1 MEAVAAQQG
10 RRRGRWMVL
19 TLLALAATALIVG
32 IVELSTQK
40 PDRNQVRLDGIGD
53 AQEIFGGVQ
62 QDGDRLG
69 SPDAPVSIQF
79 FDDLQCSSC
88 RDQFLSTIPTLVESY
103 VRPGDLQMEYRHYS
117 FSPSTEELG
126 FFGAE
131 AAADQDYAW
140 PYIYLFFR
148 NQDEAKRVGVSE
160 DFLTAI
166 AGAIPELDV
175 PQWRDYLNSEGGA
188 GGQIQDRLARYE
200 KLGADLSIRAQ
211 PAAIVNGPNGTRTLQ
226 DSPTLSQI
234 TNAIGAVR

>member
-1 MEAVAAQQG
+1 MEALAAQQG

-19 TLLALAATALIVG
+19 TLLALAATVLIAG

-40 PDRNQVRLDGIGD
+40 PDRSQVRLDGIGD
-53 AQEIFGGVQ
+53 AQEIFGGVR

-69 SPDAPVSIQF
+69 SPDAPVSIQL

-103 VRPGDLQMEYRHYS
+103 VRPGDLRMEYRHYS

-175 PQWRDYLNSEGGA
+175 PQWRDYLANDTN
-188 GGQIQDRLARYE
+188 QIKNRLAGYE
-200 KLGADLSIRAQ
+200 KLA
-211 PAAIVNGPNGTRTLQ
+211 T
-226 DSPTLSQI
+226 
-234 TNAIGAVR
+234 

>member
-1 MEAVAAQQG
+1 MEALAAQGG

-40 PDRNQVRLDGIGD
+40 PDRNQVHLEGIGD

-62 QDGDRLG
+62 QDGDSLG
-69 SPDAPVSIQF
+69 SPDAPVSIQY

-88 RDQFLSTIPTLVESY
+88 REQFLSTIPTLVESY
-103 VRPGDLQMEYRHYS
+103 VRPGDLRMEYRHYS

-148 NQDEAKRVGVSE
+148 NQDEAKRVGVSD
-160 DFLTAI
+160 DFLIAI

-188 GGQIQDRLARYE
+188 GGQIQNRLARYE

-211 PAAIVNGPNGTRTLQ
+211 PAVIVNGPNGTQTLQ

>member
-1 MEAVAAQQG
+1 MEALAAQQG

-19 TLLALAATALIVG
+19 TLLALAATVLIAG

-40 PDRNQVRLDGIGD
+40 PDRSQVRLDGIGD
-53 AQEIFGGVQ
+53 AQEIFGGVR

-69 SPDAPVSIQF
+69 SPDAPVSIQL

-103 VRPGDLQMEYRHYS
+103 VRPGDVRMEYRHYS

-140 PYIYLFFR
+140 PYVYLFFR

-175 PQWRDYLNSEGGA
+175 PQWRDYLANDTN
-188 GGQIQDRLARYE
+188 QIKNRLAGYE
-200 KLGADLSIRAQ
+200 KLATDLNIRAQ

-234 TNAIGAVR
+234 TSAIGAVR

>member
-1 MEAVAAQQG
+1 MEALAAQGG

-40 PDRNQVRLDGIGD
+40 PDRNQVHLEGIGD

-62 QDGDRLG
+62 QDGDSLG
-69 SPDAPVSIQF
+69 SPDAPVSIQY

-88 RDQFLSTIPTLVESY
+88 REQFLSTIPTLVESY
-103 VRPGDLQMEYRHYS
+103 VRPGDLRMEYRHYS

-131 AAADQDYAW
+131 AAADQGYAW
-140 PYIYLFFR
+140 PYVYLFFR
-148 NQDEAKRVGVSE
+148 NQDEAKRLGVND
-160 DFLTAI
+160 DFLTSV

-175 PQWRDYLNSEGGA
+175 PGWRDYLDAERGSD
-188 GGQIQDRLARYE
+188 GQIGKRLARYE
-200 KLGADLSIRAQ
+200 NLGAGLGIRAQ
-211 PAAIVNGPNGTRTLQ
+211 PAAIVSGPNGTQTLQ
-226 DSPTLSQI
+226 DSPTLAQI
-234 TNAIGAVR
+234 KGAIAAVD

>member
-1 MEAVAAQQG
+1 MEALAAQQG

-19 TLLALAATALIVG
+19 TLLALAATVLIAG

-40 PDRNQVRLDGIGD
+40 PDRSQVRLDGIGD
-53 AQEIFGGVQ
+53 AQEIFGGVR

-69 SPDAPVSIQF
+69 SPDAPVSIQL

-103 VRPGDLQMEYRHYS
+103 VRPGDLRMEYRHYS

-140 PYIYLFFR
+140 PYVYLFFR

-175 PQWRDYLNSEGGA
+175 PQWRDYLANDTN
-188 GGQIQDRLARYE
+188 QIKNRLAGYE
-200 KLGADLSIRAQ
+200 KLATDLNIRAQ

-234 TNAIGAVR
+234 TSAIGAVG

>member
-1 MEAVAAQQG
+1 MEALAAQQG

-19 TLLALAATALIVG
+19 TLLALAATVLIAG

-40 PDRNQVRLDGIGD
+40 PDRSQVRLDGIGD
-53 AQEIFGGVQ
+53 AQEIFGGVR

-103 VRPGDLQMEYRHYS
+103 VRPGDVRMEYRHYS

-140 PYIYLFFR
+140 PYVYLFFR

-175 PQWRDYLNSEGGA
+175 PQWRDYLANDTN
-188 GGQIQDRLARYE
+188 QIKNRLAGYE
-200 KLGADLSIRAQ
+200 KLATDLNIRAQ

-234 TNAIGAVR
+234 TSAIGAVR

>member
-131 AAADQDYAW
+131 AAADQGYAW

-148 NQDEAKRVGVSE
+148 NQDEAKRIGVSE
-160 DFLTAI
+160 DFLIAI

-226 DSPTLSQI
+226 DSPTLSQV